1 MWYTRFEDLPAWK
14 LGDSL
19 NAKLVSVIAA
29 ARGRADFRYA
39 DQLRGAS
46 LSVTNNI
53 AEGFERT
60 SRNEFVHFLS
70 IAKGSAGEVRSMLHQ
85 AHRENLLHETEYSAL
100 LTLTREIGR
109 QLANLIRHLKQKQ
122 PS

>member
-19 NAKLVSVIAA
+19 NAKLITVIAA
-29 ARGRADFRYA
+29 ARGRGDFRFA
-39 DQLRGAS
+39 DQLRGAA

-60 SRNEFVHFLS
+60 SRKEFVHFLS

-85 AHRENLLHETEYSAL
+85 ALRENLLTETEYSSL
-100 LTLTREIGR
+100 LSQTLEIGR
-109 QLANLIRHLKQKQ
+109 QLANLIRYLKHKQ
-122 PS
+122 PD